1 MARPLPQ
8 QTTMRLSTIPPV
20 QAPPQQLPPQLPP
33 MGPPQRKGSGGVV
46 VALVLVAVALFGV
59 GTIGALAAS
68 VSSSSASDYDTSTA
82 ETTSSAES
90 SDTATSST
98 ETSSTEEETTS
109 ADSTDGEPEPVASL
123 GDNPI
128 NISGNGAM
136 NTQCDLPS
144 FDTDVA
150 SQDNFYQAALPCL
163 MQAWTPALQAAGLP
177 VETPSV
183 ITTGDSIDSPC
194 GTRMWN
200 QTAMYCPGN
209 HTIYMTARYYSEVE
223 NRTDA
228 GAYLGQFAHEFGHAL
243 QGMTGISI
251 AYGDAS
257 YDAGGSTTSAGLEL
271 TRRSELQATCF
282 EGMSLAALQ
291 NGGVS
296 NDYIF
301 PALEDSSGRGDE
313 NSNVPDH
320 GSKATNRAWIE
331 QGFTKNR
338 VTECNTWLAAPSDV
352 D

>member
-1 MARPLPQ
+1 
-8 QTTMRLSTIPPV
+8 MR
-20 QAPPQQLPPQLPP
+20 PPQ
-33 MGPPQRKGSGGVV
+33 KKSNGGVV
-46 VALVLVAVALFGV
+46 IALVLVAVALLGV
-59 GTIGALAAS
+59 GTIGAVAAS
-68 VSSSSASDYDTSTA
+68 VSSSASDYDTNATGTSPA
-82 ETTSSAES
+82 ESNATGTSSSETPS
-90 SDTATSST
+90 SGQSTTPEDST
-98 ETSSTEEETTS
+98 ETGGTPVS
-109 ADSTDGEPEPVASL
+109 AL
-123 GDNPI
+123 GNHPI
-128 NISGNGAM
+128 NITGNGAQATSC
-136 NTQCDLPS
+136 NLPA

-150 SQDNFYQAALPCL
+150 SQDNFYQAAVPCL
-163 MQAWTPALQAAGLP
+163 MAAWTPALKSAGLP
-177 VETPSV
+177 VRAPRV
-183 ITTGDSIDSPC
+183 VTTGDNVDSPC

-209 HTIYMTARYYSEVE
+209 HTIYMTARYYAEVE

-228 GAYLGQFAHEFGHAL
+228 GAFLGQFAHEFGHAL
-243 QGMTGISI
+243 QGMTGISA
-251 AYGDAS
+251 AYVDAS
-257 YDAGGSTTSAGLEL
+257 YDAGGSTTAAGLEL

-301 PALEDSSGRGDE
+301 PALEDSAGRGDE

-320 GSKATNRAWIE
+320 GSKQTNGAWVE